1 MATKKDYVYRG
12 LKTMILNGEFK
23 EGEQL
28 ISESEICKKYDVS
41 REPVRRALKKLIDK
55 GYINS
60 RQGKGYFVNPREFY
74 MTTTI
79 ASLSIESKNRHT
91 TTVLEFK
98 TILNDFE
105 DRLQSKYVHVY
116 KRIIQTDDNVIYEEG
131 YLPYDLFDD
140 FNIEKCEGS
149 ILKYFEDDK
158 GIQLTHD
165 RKDLKSVLV
174 AESHV
179 INKYSKEKIG
189 HSIETVHNLYSN
201 NQLIQ
206 VSKQIKQNSDITI
219 VST

>member
-1 MATKKDYVYRG
+1 MATKKDY
-12 LKTMILNGEFK
+12 
-23 EGEQL
+23 
-28 ISESEICKKYDVS
+28 
-41 REPVRRALKKLIDK
+41 
-55 GYINS
+55 
-60 RQGKGYFVNPREFY
+60 
-74 MTTTI
+74 
-79 ASLSIESKNRHT
+79 
-91 TTVLEFK
+91 
-98 TILNDFE
+98 
-105 DRLQSKYVHVY
+105 VY

-201 NQLIQ
+201 NQLLQ